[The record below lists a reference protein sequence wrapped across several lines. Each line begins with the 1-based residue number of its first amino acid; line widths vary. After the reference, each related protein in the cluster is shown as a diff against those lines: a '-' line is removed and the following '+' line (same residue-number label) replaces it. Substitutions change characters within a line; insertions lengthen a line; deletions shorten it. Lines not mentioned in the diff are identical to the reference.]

1 MALRKP
7 HRARWTV
14 WPGRLVLLLV
24 ALFLLLQLW
33 FFAWVLIWRVSEP
46 GPTQFM
52 KIRLAELRQKNP
64 NARLQQS
71 WMPYTRISPNLKK
84 ALIAAEDSKFMQ
96 HQGFDFE
103 GIQKA
108 FEKNEKRGRI
118 AAGGSTI
125 TQQLAKNLFLWPE
138 KSLIRKGEEALITLM
153 IEGTWSKRRIL
164 EVYMNEIEW
173 GTGIFGAEA
182 ASRHYFGVSAAE
194 LNEYQAAMLA
204 SMVPSPQYYDRKGET
219 EGLARQTEVILE
231 RMNKVAIPTNQSK

>member
-1 MALRKP
+1 MAQRRSRWLR
-7 HRARWTV
+7 
-14 WPGRLVLLLV
+14 RLVLITIS
-24 ALFLLLQLW
+24 LFLLVQLW
-33 FFAWVLIWRVSEP
+33 FFAWVLIWKVSEP

-52 KIRLAELRQKNP
+52 KIRLAELQKKNP
-64 NARLQQS
+64 GTKLQQTWVS
-71 WMPYTRISPNLKK
+71 YGFISPNLKR

-96 HQGFDFE
+96 HQGFDFD

-153 IEGTWSKRRIL
+153 IEATWSKRRIL

-182 ASRHYFGVSAAE
+182 ASRHYFGISANA
-194 LNEYQAAMLA
+194 LSDYQAAMLA

-219 EGLARQTEVILE
+219 EGLTRQTEVILE
-231 RMNKVAIPTNQSK
+231 RMNKVAIPPAH

>member
-1 MALRKP
+1 MTHRRPRWALRI
-7 HRARWTV
+7 
-14 WPGRLVLLLV
+14 VLII
-24 ALFLLLQLW
+24 AGLFMLIQLW
-33 FFAWVLIWRVSEP
+33 FFAWVLVWKVTEP

-52 KIRLAELRQKNP
+52 KIRLAELQKKNP
-64 NARLQQS
+64 GAKLQQTWVS
-71 WMPYTRISPNLKK
+71 YGFISTNLKR

-96 HQGFDFE
+96 HQGFDFD

-138 KSLIRKGEEALITLM
+138 KSFIRKGEEALITLM
-153 IEGTWSKRRIL
+153 IEYTWSKRRIL

-182 ASRHYFGVSAAE
+182 AARHYFGVSANA

-231 RMNKVAIPTNQSK
+231 RMNKVAIPPTR

>member
-1 MALRKP
+1 MNTRKP
-7 HRARWTV
+7 RRSGSGWIRRMLLIGIGLFV
-14 WPGRLVLLLV
+14 LV
-24 ALFLLLQLW
+24 QLW
-33 FFAWVLIWRVSEP
+33 FFAWVLVWKVTEP

-52 KIRLAELRQKNP
+52 KLRLSELQKKNP

-71 WMPYTRISPNLKK
+71 WVPYANISTNLKR

-96 HQGFDFE
+96 HHGFDFD

-118 AAGGSTI
+118 TAGGSTI
-125 TQQLAKNLFLWPE
+125 TQQLAKNLFLWPA

-153 IEGTWSKRRIL
+153 IESTWSKRRIL

-182 ASRHYFGVSAAE
+182 AARHYFGISANE
-194 LNEYQAAMLA
+194 LSEHQAAMLA
-204 SMVPSPQYYDRKGET
+204 SMVPSPQYYDRMGET
-219 EGLARQTEVILE
+219 EGLAKQTEVILE
-231 RMNKVAIPTNQSK
+231 RMNKVAIPPTR

>member
-1 MALRKP
+1 MLLIGIGLF
-7 HRARWTV
+7 V
-14 WPGRLVLLLV
+14 LV
-24 ALFLLLQLW
+24 QLW
-33 FFAWVLIWRVSEP
+33 FFAWVLVWKVTEP

-52 KIRLAELRQKNP
+52 KIRLSELQKKNP

-71 WMPYTRISPNLKK
+71 WVPYANISTNLKR

-96 HQGFDFE
+96 HHGFDFD

-118 AAGGSTI
+118 TAGGSTI
-125 TQQLAKNLFLWPE
+125 TQQLAKNLFLWPA

-153 IEGTWSKRRIL
+153 IESTWSKRRIL

-182 ASRHYFGVSAAE
+182 AARHYFGISANE
-194 LNEYQAAMLA
+194 LSEHQAAMLA

-231 RMNKVAIPTNQSK
+231 RMNKVAIPRTR

>member
-1 MALRKP
+1 MLAIS
-7 HRARWTV
+7 A
-14 WPGRLVLLLV
+14 
-24 ALFLLLQLW
+24 FLLIQLW
-33 FFAWVLIWRVSEP
+33 FFAWVLVWKVYEP

-52 KIRLAELRQKNP
+52 KIRLAELQKKNP
-64 NARLQQS
+64 NAKLQQTWVS
-71 WMPYTRISPNLKK
+71 YGFISPNLKR

-96 HQGFDFE
+96 HQGFDFN

-138 KSLIRKGEEALITLM
+138 KSFIRKGEEALITLM
-153 IEGTWSKRRIL
+153 IESTWSKRRIL

-182 ASRHYFGVSAAE
+182 AARHYFGISANE
-194 LNEYQAAMLA
+194 LSEHQAAMLA

-231 RMNKVAIPTNQSK
+231 RMNKVAIPPTR

>member
-1 MALRKP
+1 MAQRRPRWLLRI
-7 HRARWTV
+7 ALTLI
-14 WPGRLVLLLV
+14 G
-24 ALFLLLQLW
+24 LFLLVQLW
-33 FFAWVLIWRVSEP
+33 FFAWVLVWKVTEP

-52 KIRLAELRQKNP
+52 KIRQAELQAKRPGAK
-64 NARLQQS
+64 LQQTWVS
-71 WMPYTRISPNLKK
+71 YGFISQNLKR
-84 ALIAAEDSKFMQ
+84 ALVAAEDSKFMQ
-96 HQGFDFE
+96 HHGFDFD

-125 TQQLAKNLFLWPE
+125 TQQLAKNLFLWPD
-138 KSLIRKGEEALITLM
+138 KSLIRKGEEAIITLM

-182 ASRHYFGVSAAE
+182 AARHYFGVSANE

-204 SMVPSPQYYDRKGET
+204 SMVPNPQYYDRKGET

-231 RMNKVAIPTNQSK
+231 RMSKVAIPPNR

>member
-1 MALRKP
+1 MTRRK
-7 HRARWTV
+7 ARW
-14 WPGRLVLLLV
+14 WLRLPLMVVGVVLGI
-24 ALFLLLQLW
+24 QLW
-33 FFAWVLIWRVSEP
+33 FFGWVLVWRVSEP

-52 KIRLAELRQKNP
+52 KIRLAELQKKGP
-64 NARLQQS
+64 NAHLQQQ
-71 WMPYTRISPNLKK
+71 WVPYGQISVNLKR

-108 FEKNEKRGRI
+108 LEKNEKRGRI

-138 KSLIRKGEEALITLM
+138 KSLIRKGQEALITLM
-153 IEGTWSKRRIL
+153 IEATWSKRRIL

-182 ASRHYFGVSAAE
+182 ASRHYFGIPASA
-194 LNEYQAAMLA
+194 LTEYQAAMLA

-219 EGLARQTEVILE
+219 EGLIRQTDVILE
-231 RMNKVAIPTNQSK
+231 RMNKVAIPPNR

>member
-1 MALRKP
+1 MSQRRPRWLLRIFL
-7 HRARWTV
+7 TLM
-14 WPGRLVLLLV
+14 G
-24 ALFLLLQLW
+24 LFLLVQLW
-33 FFAWVLIWRVSEP
+33 FFAWVLVWKVYEP

-52 KIRLAELRQKNP
+52 KIRLAELQKKNP
-64 NARLQQS
+64 GAKLQQTWVS
-71 WMPYTRISPNLKK
+71 YGFISPNLKR

-96 HQGFDFE
+96 HNGFDLD

-108 FEKNEKRGRI
+108 FAKNEKRGRI

-138 KSLIRKGEEALITLM
+138 KSFIRKGEEALITLM
-153 IEGTWSKRRIL
+153 IESTWSKRRIL

-182 ASRHYFGVSAAE
+182 ASRHYFGISANE

-231 RMNKVAIPTNQSK
+231 RMNKVATPPTR

>member
-1 MALRKP
+1 MTHRKP
-7 HRARWTV
+7 RWL
-14 WPGRLVLLLV
+14 RRILLTGIG
-24 ALFLLLQLW
+24 LFLLVQLW
-33 FFAWVLIWRVSEP
+33 FLAWVLIWKVTEP
-46 GPTQFM
+46 SPTQFM
-52 KIRLAELRQKNP
+52 KIRLAELQKKTP
-64 NARLQQS
+64 NARLQQT
-71 WMPYTRISPNLKK
+71 WIPYASISVSLKR

-96 HQGFDFE
+96 HHGFDFD

-118 AAGGSTI
+118 TAGGSTI

-182 ASRHYFGVSAAE
+182 AARHYFGISASQ
-194 LNEYQAAMLA
+194 LTDYQAAMLA

-219 EGLARQTEVILE
+219 DGLIRQIDVILD
-231 RMNKVAIPTNQSK
+231 RMNKVAIPPIR

>member
-1 MALRKP
+1 MTHRKP
-7 HRARWTV
+7 RWL
-14 WPGRLVLLLV
+14 RRILLTGIG
-24 ALFLLLQLW
+24 LFLLVQLW
-33 FFAWVLIWRVSEP
+33 FLAWVLIWKVTEP

-52 KIRLAELRQKNP
+52 KIRLAELQKKTP
-64 NARLQQS
+64 NARLQQT
-71 WMPYTRISPNLKK
+71 WIPYASISVSLKR

-96 HQGFDFE
+96 HHGFDFD

-118 AAGGSTI
+118 TAGGSTI

-182 ASRHYFGVSAAE
+182 AARHYFGISASQ
-194 LNEYQAAMLA
+194 LTDYQAAMLA

-219 EGLARQTEVILE
+219 DGLIRQIDVILD
-231 RMNKVAIPTNQSK
+231 RMNKVAIPPIR

>member
-1 MALRKP
+1 MAQRRTRWLR
-7 HRARWTV
+7 
-14 WPGRLVLLLV
+14 RLVLITIS
-24 ALFLLLQLW
+24 LFLLVQLW
-33 FFAWVLIWRVSEP
+33 FFSWVLIWKVSEP

-52 KIRLAELRQKNP
+52 KIRLAELQKKNP
-64 NARLQQS
+64 GAKLQQTWVS
-71 WMPYTRISPNLKK
+71 YGFISANLKR

-96 HQGFDFE
+96 HQGFDFD

-153 IEGTWSKRRIL
+153 IEATWSKRRIL

-182 ASRHYFGVSAAE
+182 ASRHYFGISANA
-194 LNEYQAAMLA
+194 LSDYQAAMLA

-219 EGLARQTEVILE
+219 EGLTRQTEVILE
-231 RMNKVAIPTNQSK
+231 RMHKVAIPPAH

>member
-1 MALRKP
+1 MASRRP
-7 HRARWTV
+7 RWI
-14 WPGRLVLLLV
+14 RRI
-24 ALFLLLQLW
+24 FLLAIGAFLLIQLW
-33 FFAWVLIWRVSEP
+33 FFAWVLVWKVYEP

-52 KIRLAELRQKNP
+52 KIRLAELQKKNP
-64 NARLQQS
+64 NAKLQQTWVS
-71 WMPYTRISPNLKK
+71 YGFISPNLKR

-96 HQGFDFE
+96 HQGFDFD

-138 KSLIRKGEEALITLM
+138 KSFIRKGEEALITLM
-153 IEGTWSKRRIL
+153 IESTWSKRRIL

-182 ASRHYFGVSAAE
+182 AARHYFGISANE
-194 LNEYQAAMLA
+194 LSEHQAAMLA

-219 EGLARQTEVILE
+219 EGLSRQTEVILE
-231 RMNKVAIPTNQSK
+231 RMNKVAIPRTR

>member
-7 HRARWTV
+7 RRARWTV

-138 KSLIRKGEEALITLM
+138 KSLLRKGEEALITLM

-231 RMNKVAIPTNQSK
+231 RMNKVAIPPNQSK

>member
-1 MALRKP
+1 MLAIS
-7 HRARWTV
+7 A
-14 WPGRLVLLLV
+14 
-24 ALFLLLQLW
+24 FLLIQLW
-33 FFAWVLIWRVSEP
+33 FFAWVLVWKVYEP

-52 KIRLAELRQKNP
+52 KIRLAELQKKNP
-64 NARLQQS
+64 NAKLQQTWVS
-71 WMPYTRISPNLKK
+71 YGFISPNLKR

-96 HQGFDFE
+96 HQGFDFD

-138 KSLIRKGEEALITLM
+138 KSFIRKGEEALITLM
-153 IEGTWSKRRIL
+153 IESTWSKRRIL

-182 ASRHYFGVSAAE
+182 AARHYFGISANE
-194 LNEYQAAMLA
+194 LSEHQAAMLA

-219 EGLARQTEVILE
+219 EGLTRQTEVILE
-231 RMNKVAIPTNQSK
+231 RMNKVAIPPTR

>member
-1 MALRKP
+1 MTL
-7 HRARWTV
+7 T
-14 WPGRLVLLLV
+14 G
-24 ALFLLLQLW
+24 LFLLVQLW
-33 FFAWVLIWRVSEP
+33 FFAWVLVWKVYEP

-52 KIRLAELRQKNP
+52 KIRLAELQKKNP
-64 NARLQQS
+64 SAKLQQTWVS
-71 WMPYTRISPNLKK
+71 YGFISPNLKR

-96 HQGFDFE
+96 HNGFDLD

-125 TQQLAKNLFLWPE
+125 SQQLAKNLFLWPD
-138 KSLIRKGEEALITLM
+138 KSFIRKGEEALITLM
-153 IEGTWSKRRIL
+153 IESTWSKRRIL

-182 ASRHYFGVSAAE
+182 ASRHYFGISANE

-231 RMNKVAIPTNQSK
+231 RMNKVAIPATR

>member
-1 MALRKP
+1 MP
-7 HRARWTV
+7 NHRPRWIRRIF
-14 WPGRLVLLLV
+14 WLVV
-24 ALFLLLQLW
+24 GLFLLMQLW
-33 FFAWVLIWRVSEP
+33 FFAWVLVWKFYEP

-52 KIRLAELRQKNP
+52 KIRLAELQKKNP
-64 NARLQQS
+64 YAKLQQTWVS
-71 WMPYTRISPNLKK
+71 YGFISPNLKR

-96 HQGFDFE
+96 HNGFDLD

-118 AAGGSTI
+118 TAGGSTI

-138 KSLIRKGEEALITLM
+138 KSFVRKGEEALITLM
-153 IEGTWSKRRIL
+153 IEYTWSKRRIL

-173 GTGIFGAEA
+173 GNGIFGAEA
-182 ASRHYFGVSAAE
+182 ASRHYFGISANE
-194 LNEYQAAMLA
+194 LSEYQAAMLA

-231 RMNKVAIPTNQSK
+231 RMNKVAIPPTR

>member
-1 MALRKP
+1 MTHRKP
-7 HRARWTV
+7 RWLRRILFTV
-14 WPGRLVLLLV
+14 IG
-24 ALFLLLQLW
+24 LFLLVQLW
-33 FFAWVLIWRVSEP
+33 FFAWVLIWKAMEP

-52 KIRLAELRQKNP
+52 KIRLAELQRKNP
-64 NARLQQS
+64 TARLQQT
-71 WMPYTRISPNLKK
+71 WVPYANISVSLKR

-96 HQGFDFE
+96 HHGFDFD

-138 KSLIRKGEEALITLM
+138 KSLIRKSEEVLITLM
-153 IEGTWSKRRIL
+153 IESTWSKRRIL

-182 ASRHYFGVSAAE
+182 AARHYFGISASQ
-194 LNEYQAAMLA
+194 LNDYQAAMLA

-219 EGLARQTEVILE
+219 EGLIRQTDVILE
-231 RMNKVAIPTNQSK
+231 RMNKVTIPPNR

>member
-1 MALRKP
+1 MTRRK
-7 HRARWTV
+7 ARWWLRIPLMAV
-14 WPGRLVLLLV
+14 GIVLGI
-24 ALFLLLQLW
+24 QLW
-33 FFAWVLIWRVSEP
+33 FFGWVLVWRVSEP

-52 KIRLAELRQKNP
+52 KIRLAELQKKSP
-64 NARLQQS
+64 GARLQQQ
-71 WMPYTRISPNLKK
+71 WVPYSQISVNLKR

-96 HQGFDFE
+96 HQGFDFD

-108 FEKNEKRGRI
+108 LEKNEKRGRI

-138 KSLIRKGEEALITLM
+138 KSLIRKGQEALITLM
-153 IEGTWSKRRIL
+153 IEATWNKRRIL

-182 ASRHYFGVSAAE
+182 ASRHYFGISASA

-219 EGLARQTEVILE
+219 DGLIRQTDVILE
-231 RMNKVAIPTNQSK
+231 RMNKVAIPPNR

>member
-1 MALRKP
+1 M
-7 HRARWTV
+7 
-14 WPGRLVLLLV
+14 G
-24 ALFLLLQLW
+24 LFLLVQLW
-33 FFAWVLIWRVSEP
+33 FFAWVLVWKVYEP

-52 KIRLAELRQKNP
+52 KIRLAELQKKNP
-64 NARLQQS
+64 GAKLQQTWVS
-71 WMPYTRISPNLKK
+71 YGFISPNLKR

-96 HQGFDFE
+96 HNGFDLD

-118 AAGGSTI
+118 TAGGSTI
-125 TQQLAKNLFLWPE
+125 SQQLAKNLFLWPE
-138 KSLIRKGEEALITLM
+138 KSFIRKGEEALITLM
-153 IEGTWSKRRIL
+153 IESTWSKRRIL

-182 ASRHYFGVSAAE
+182 ASRHYFGISANE

-231 RMNKVAIPTNQSK
+231 RMNKVAIPPTR

>member
-1 MALRKP
+1 MPRRK
-7 HRARWTV
+7 ARW
-14 WPGRLVLLLV
+14 WIRIPLILIGIVLGIE
-24 ALFLLLQLW
+24 LW
-33 FFAWVLIWRVSEP
+33 FFGWVLVWRVSEP

-52 KIRLAELRQKNP
+52 QIRLAELQKKTP
-64 NARLQQS
+64 GARLQHQ
-71 WMPYTRISPNLKK
+71 WVPYNQISANLKK
-84 ALIAAEDSKFMQ
+84 ALIAAEDSKFVQ
-96 HQGFDFE
+96 HQGFDFD

-108 FEKNEKRGRI
+108 LEKNEKRGRI

-138 KSLIRKGEEALITLM
+138 KSLIRKGQEALITLM

-182 ASRHYFGVSAAE
+182 AARHYFGISANN
-194 LNEYQAAMLA
+194 LSEYQAAMLA

-219 EGLARQTEVILE
+219 EGLLRQTDVILE
-231 RMNKVAIPTNQSK
+231 RMNKVAIPPNR

>member
-1 MALRKP
+1 MMAPRKT
-7 HRARWTV
+7 RW
-14 WPGRLVLLLV
+14 WIRIPLVLLGV
-24 ALFLLLQLW
+24 LLGIQLW
-33 FFAWVLIWRVSEP
+33 FFGWVLIWRITEL

-52 KIRLAELRQKNP
+52 RIRLDELQRKNP
-64 NARLQQS
+64 GARLQHA
-71 WMPYTRISPNLKK
+71 WVPYGQIATSLKR

-96 HQGFDFE
+96 HQGFDLD

-108 FEKNEKRGRI
+108 LEKNEKRGRI

-138 KSLIRKGEEALITLM
+138 KSLLRKGEEAIITVM
-153 IEGTWSKRRIL
+153 IEATWSKRRIL

-182 ASRHYFGVSAAE
+182 AARHYFGVSAAE
-194 LNEYQAAMLA
+194 LSDYQAAMLA

-219 EGLARQTEVILE
+219 EGLLRQTEVILE
-231 RMNKVAIPTNQSK
+231 RMNKVAIPPNR

>member
-1 MALRKP
+1 MTHHKPRWLR
-7 HRARWTV
+7 RI
-14 WPGRLVLLLV
+14 LLTGIG
-24 ALFLLLQLW
+24 LFLLVQLW
-33 FFAWVLIWRVSEP
+33 FLAWVLIWKVTEP

-52 KIRLAELRQKNP
+52 KIRLAELQKKTP
-64 NARLQQS
+64 NARLQQT
-71 WMPYTRISPNLKK
+71 WIPYASVSVSLKR

-96 HQGFDFE
+96 HHGFDFD

-118 AAGGSTI
+118 TAGGSTI

-182 ASRHYFGVSAAE
+182 AARHYFGISASQ
-194 LNEYQAAMLA
+194 LTDYQAAMLA

-219 EGLARQTEVILE
+219 DGLIRQTDVILD
-231 RMNKVAIPTNQSK
+231 RMNIVAIPPIR

>member
-1 MALRKP
+1 MSSRRP
-7 HRARWTV
+7 RWI
-14 WPGRLVLLLV
+14 RRI
-24 ALFLLLQLW
+24 FLLAISAFLLIQLW
-33 FFAWVLIWRVSEP
+33 FFAWVLVWKVYEP

-52 KIRLAELRQKNP
+52 KIRLAELQKKNP
-64 NARLQQS
+64 NAKLQQTWVS
-71 WMPYTRISPNLKK
+71 YGFISPNLKR

-96 HQGFDFE
+96 HQGFDFD

-138 KSLIRKGEEALITLM
+138 KSFIRKGEEALITLM
-153 IEGTWSKRRIL
+153 IESTWSKRRIL

-182 ASRHYFGVSAAE
+182 AARHYFGISANE

-204 SMVPSPQYYDRKGET
+204 SMVPSPHYYDRKGET

-231 RMNKVAIPTNQSK
+231 RMNKVAIPPTR

>member
-1 MALRKP
+1 MASRRP
-7 HRARWTV
+7 CWIRRT
-14 WPGRLVLLLV
+14 
-24 ALFLLLQLW
+24 FLLAISAFLLIQLW
-33 FFAWVLIWRVSEP
+33 FFAWVLVWKVYEP

-52 KIRLAELRQKNP
+52 KIRLAELQKKNP
-64 NARLQQS
+64 NAKLQQTWVS
-71 WMPYTRISPNLKK
+71 YGFISPNLKR

-96 HQGFDFE
+96 HQGFDFD

-138 KSLIRKGEEALITLM
+138 KSFIRKGEEALITLM
-153 IEGTWSKRRIL
+153 IESTWSKRRIL

-182 ASRHYFGVSAAE
+182 AARHYFGISANE
-194 LNEYQAAMLA
+194 LSEHQAAMLA

-231 RMNKVAIPTNQSK
+231 RMNKVAIPPTR

>member
-1 MALRKP
+1 MTHRKP
-7 HRARWTV
+7 RWL
-14 WPGRLVLLLV
+14 RRILLTGIG
-24 ALFLLLQLW
+24 LFLLVQLW
-33 FFAWVLIWRVSEP
+33 FLAWVLIWKVTEP

-52 KIRLAELRQKNP
+52 KIRLTELQKKTP
-64 NARLQQS
+64 NARLQQT
-71 WMPYTRISPNLKK
+71 WIPYASISVSLKR

-96 HQGFDFE
+96 HHGFDFD

-118 AAGGSTI
+118 TAGGSTI

-182 ASRHYFGVSAAE
+182 AARHYFGISASQ
-194 LNEYQAAMLA
+194 LTDYQAAMLA

-219 EGLARQTEVILE
+219 DGLIRQTDVILD
-231 RMNKVAIPTNQSK
+231 RMNKVAIPPIR

>member
-1 MALRKP
+1 MAHRK
-7 HRARWTV
+7 ARWWLRIPLILIGV
-14 WPGRLVLLLV
+14 VLGI
-24 ALFLLLQLW
+24 QLW
-33 FFAWVLIWRVSEP
+33 FFGWVMVWRVAEP

-52 KIRLAELRQKNP
+52 KIRLEELQRKTP
-64 NARLQQS
+64 TAKLQHT
-71 WMPYTRISPNLKK
+71 WVPYGQISTNLKR

-96 HQGFDFE
+96 HQGFDFD

-108 FEKNEKRGRI
+108 LEKNEKRGRI

-138 KSLIRKGEEALITLM
+138 KSLIRKGQEALITMM
-153 IEGTWSKRRIL
+153 IEATWSKRRIL

-182 ASRHYFGVSAAE
+182 AARHYFGISAGA

-219 EGLARQTEVILE
+219 DGLLRQTEVILE
-231 RMNKVAIPTNQSK
+231 RMNKVAIPPNR

>member
-1 MALRKP
+1 MMGQRRPRWFLRIAL
-7 HRARWTV
+7 TIV
-14 WPGRLVLLLV
+14 G
-24 ALFLLLQLW
+24 LFLLVQLW
-33 FFAWVLIWRVSEP
+33 FFAWVLVWKVSEP

-52 KIRLAELRQKNP
+52 KIRLAELQKKKP
-64 NARLQQS
+64 GAKLQQTWVS
-71 WMPYTRISPNLKK
+71 YGFISPNLKR
-84 ALIAAEDSKFMQ
+84 ALVAAEDSKFMQ
-96 HQGFDFE
+96 HRGFDFD

-182 ASRHYFGVSAAE
+182 ASRHYFGVSASE
-194 LNEYQAAMLA
+194 LSEYQAAMLA

-219 EGLARQTEVILE
+219 EGLTRQTEVILE
-231 RMNKVAIPTNQSK
+231 RMNKVAIPPVR

>member
-1 MALRKP
+1 MTHRKP
-7 HRARWTV
+7 RWLRRMLLTV
-14 WPGRLVLLLV
+14 IGFFLLV
-24 ALFLLLQLW
+24 QLW
-33 FFAWVLIWRVSEP
+33 FFAWVLIWKVTEP

-52 KIRLAELRQKNP
+52 KIRLAELQKKTP
-64 NARLQQS
+64 NARLQQT
-71 WMPYTRISPNLKK
+71 WIPYANISVSLKR

-96 HQGFDFE
+96 HHGFDFD

-153 IEGTWSKRRIL
+153 IESTWSKRRIL

-182 ASRHYFGVSAAE
+182 AARHYFGISASQ
-194 LNEYQAAMLA
+194 LSDYQAAMLA

-219 EGLARQTEVILE
+219 EGLIRQTDVILD
-231 RMNKVAIPTNQSK
+231 RMNKVAIPPIR

>member
-1 MALRKP
+1 MLAIS
-7 HRARWTV
+7 A
-14 WPGRLVLLLV
+14 
-24 ALFLLLQLW
+24 FLLIQLW
-33 FFAWVLIWRVSEP
+33 FFAWVLVWKVYEP

-52 KIRLAELRQKNP
+52 KIRLAELQKKNP
-64 NARLQQS
+64 NAKLQQTWVS
-71 WMPYTRISPNLKK
+71 YGFISPNLKR

-96 HQGFDFE
+96 HQGFDFD

-138 KSLIRKGEEALITLM
+138 KSFIRKGEEALITLM
-153 IEGTWSKRRIL
+153 IESTWSKRRIL

-182 ASRHYFGVSAAE
+182 AARHYFGISANE
-194 LNEYQAAMLA
+194 LSEHQAAMLA

-231 RMNKVAIPTNQSK
+231 RMNKVAIPPTR

>member
-1 MALRKP
+1 MAQPQTRWLR
-7 HRARWTV
+7 RT
-14 WPGRLVLLLV
+14 LLLIIG
-24 ALFLLLQLW
+24 AFLLIQLW
-33 FFAWVLIWRVSEP
+33 FFVWTLVWKVTEP
-46 GPTQFM
+46 GPSQFM
-52 KIRLAELRQKNP
+52 KIRLAELQKKQP
-64 NARLQQS
+64 NARLQQQWLS
-71 WMPYTRISPNLKK
+71 YGQISVNLKR

-96 HQGFDFE
+96 HNGFDFD

-108 FEKNEKRGRI
+108 FEKNERRGRF

-125 TQQLAKNLFLWPE
+125 TQQLAKNLFLWPD

-153 IEGTWSKRRIL
+153 IETTWSKRRIL

-182 ASRHYFGVSAAE
+182 AARHYFGVSAGQ

-219 EGLARQTEVILE
+219 EGLMRQTDVILE
-231 RMNKVAIPTNQSK
+231 RMNKVAIPPNR